1 MPGNLL
7 YPKLYA
13 NKVSVTAA
21 AATASSAA
29 FSVGNADCYQ
39 FVLNVTAATGTSP
52 TMDVVVQTS
61 FDGTNYIDLPLRY
74 TQVTAAAVKYLVFK
88 QGWE

>member
-39 FVLNVTAATGTSP
+39 FVLNVTAATGR
-52 TMDVVVQTS
+52 
-61 FDGTNYIDLPLRY
+61 LRRWM
-74 TQVTAAAVKYLVFK
+74 L
-88 QGWE
+88 